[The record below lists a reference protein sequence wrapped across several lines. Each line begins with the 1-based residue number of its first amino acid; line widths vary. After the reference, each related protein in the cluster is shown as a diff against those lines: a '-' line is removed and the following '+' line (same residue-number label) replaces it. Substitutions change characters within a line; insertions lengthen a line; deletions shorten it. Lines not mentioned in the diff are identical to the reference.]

1 MFTFQFLIQLDITNI
16 FFSRFEG
23 TRGEKQTNISL
34 LSPKIEFENLTD
46 VNDHAKS
53 DHLKLSRKTRLK
65 RKKYLEKTK
74 DAIQCDYCTKLF
86 NHKSN
91 LKYHINK
98 FHPDEVNRFDDEKEQ
113 VKLFDF

>member
-1 MFTFQFLIQLDITNI
+1 M
-16 FFSRFEG
+16 
-23 TRGEKQTNISL
+23 
-34 LSPKIEFENLTD
+34 EFENLND

-65 RKKYLEKTK
+65 RKKYLEKTD

-113 VKLFDF
+113 VKLFDSLKKIFLKIHTQI

>member
-1 MFTFQFLIQLDITNI
+1 M
-16 FFSRFEG
+16 
-23 TRGEKQTNISL
+23 
-34 LSPKIEFENLTD
+34 
-46 VNDHAKS
+46 
-53 DHLKLSRKTRLK
+53 K

-113 VKLFDF
+113 VKLFDFLKKIFLKIYNFEKQKYLKNRLKIKLQLKIFFCKDF